1 MEELTLAVM
10 DGGSLPFVLMEL
22 VFNGRAAHE
31 WLDRIHSRPAAAE
44 PHRDTDASR
53 QERRQ
58 REDRFARLRAWGG
71 SLSTPCR

>member
-31 WLDRIHSRPAAAE
+31 WLEKIHSRPAAAAAK
-44 PHRDTDASR
+44 PCRDTDASR

-58 REDRFARLRAWGG
+58 REDRLHV
-71 SLSTPCR
+71 C